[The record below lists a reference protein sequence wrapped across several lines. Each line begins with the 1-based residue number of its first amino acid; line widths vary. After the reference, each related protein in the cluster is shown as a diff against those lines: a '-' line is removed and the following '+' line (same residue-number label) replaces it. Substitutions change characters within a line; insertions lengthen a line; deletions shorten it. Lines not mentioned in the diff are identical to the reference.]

1 MSGSNSKWPHGGRIA
16 VASDN
21 PAKINA
27 VADAFTTMFADTSW
41 HIQGYPT
48 DSGVAAQPMTS
59 AETYQGAQHRLQQL
73 FRQLQHTADA
83 ADFYVAIEAGLDHD
97 MTFAWICIG
106 QPDAQTPQP
115 QLKQGKARSAS
126 LMLPP
131 VVVQQLQQGQE
142 LGDVMDSCFGTQN
155 IKQAGGAIGLLT
167 HNHLSR
173 SRVYE
178 QAIILAAIPFLQP
191 SWFSDHE
198 VCDNVV

>member
-1 MSGSNSKWPHGGRIA
+1 MSGSHSTWRHGGRIA
-16 VASDN
+16 VGSSN

-27 VADAFTTMFADTSW
+27 VASAFSTMFADTAW
-41 HIQGYPT
+41 LIQGYST

-59 AETYQGAQHRLQQL
+59 AETFQGAQHRLQQL

-106 QPDAQTPQP
+106 QADVQAPQP

-131 VVVQQLQQGQE
+131 AVIQQLQQGQE
-142 LGDVMDSCFGTQN
+142 LGDVMDRCFGTHN

-173 SRVYE
+173 SLVYE

-191 SWFSDHE
+191 TWFSDH
-198 VCDNVV
+198 DNSHID